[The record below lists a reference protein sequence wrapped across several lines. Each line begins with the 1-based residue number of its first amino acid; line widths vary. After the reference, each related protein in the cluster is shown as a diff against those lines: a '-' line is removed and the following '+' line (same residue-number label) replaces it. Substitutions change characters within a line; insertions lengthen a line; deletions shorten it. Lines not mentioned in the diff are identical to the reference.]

1 MICQCRQNH
10 KFNCNYAVL
19 EFLREMKNP
28 KLATLYRFQILI
40 EVPKDI
46 DDVDEVVEDED
57 SFLTSTTLVGDDSK
71 EGDVGGGEHG

>member
-1 MICQCRQNH
+1 MTENFSNF
-10 KFNCNYAVL
+10 KFGPIL
-19 EFLREMKNP
+19 KILREMKNLR
-28 KLATLYRFQILI
+28 LATLNRFQIKI

>member
-1 MICQCRQNH
+1 MTENFSNF
-10 KFNCNYAVL
+10 KFGPIL
-19 EFLREMKNP
+19 KILREMKNP
-28 KLATLYRFQILI
+28 KLATLYRFQIVI

>member
-1 MICQCRQNH
+1 
-10 KFNCNYAVL
+10 
-19 EFLREMKNP
+19 MKNP

-57 SFLTSTTLVGDDSK
+57 SFLTSTTLVGDDSRD
-71 EGDVGGGEHG
+71 GDVGGGEHGWTTI